1 MNYLEKFEEVI
12 AKSNY
17 KNLPQTTQDFIRQ
30 KAFLY
35 QFTFQELK
43 QLIDFAIDFR
53 LWHEAHIEAIF
64 KEEYSN
70 KKAAFNYIKEVWQN
84 LKAKPNNYDNFS
96 KDLYQDDV
104 RKFSFKSYE
113 SSKAALGIC
122 PVASPHTRCCNL
134 LTLDAVQSCGFDCSY
149 CSIQSF
155 YNKDNKGQEIIGFDK
170 NFKENLKNLQLDPN
184 EVYHIGTGQSSDS
197 LMWGNKEGILESLF
211 EFAFAHPNVIL
222 EFKTKSDNIKYL
234 LENEVPKNI
243 ICTWSLNTP
252 TICENEEHLAASLEK
267 RIDAAKKVSQK
278 GVLVGFHFHPIV
290 QYENYLSDY
299 ERVYKTLLE
308 NFDPKKVA
316 LVSFG
321 TLTFIKPVIQ
331 KIRTRNFKSKILQMP
346 FTNANNKYS
355 YCLETKKEMFKH
367 AYETFKPWHKE
378 VYFYLCMEDESLWKE
393 VFGYEY
399 ASNNQMEEFMKMA
412 YMEKIKNN
420 VTEIVYK

>member
-1 MNYLEKFEEVI
+1 MKYMQKFDEVV

-17 KNLPQTTQDFIRQ
+17 KNLPQTTQEFIRQ
-30 KAFLY
+30 KAVMY
-35 QFTFQELK
+35 QFSFQELK

-53 LWHEAHIEAIF
+53 LWHEDDITLVF

-70 KKAAFNYIKEVWQN
+70 KKEAFNHIRSLWEALKQN
-84 LKAKPNNYDNFS
+84 PHSYEKFS
-96 KDLYQDDV
+96 KELYKDDV

-113 SSKAALGIC
+113 SSKTALGMC
-122 PVASPHTRCCNL
+122 PVASTNTRCCNL

-155 YNKDNKGQEIIGFDK
+155 YNKDNSGQETIGFDK
-170 NFKENLKNLQLDPN
+170 NFKENLKNIELDPN
-184 EVYHIGTGQSSDS
+184 VIYHIGTGQSSDS
-197 LMWGNKEGILESLF
+197 LMWGNKEGILEALF
-211 EFAFAHPNVIL
+211 EFAQKHPNVIL
-222 EFKTKSDNIKYL
+222 EFKTKSNNIAYL

-252 TICENEEHLAASLEK
+252 TICENEEHLAASLEQ
-267 RIDAAKKVSQK
+267 RLEAAQKVSEK
-278 GVLVGFHFHPIV
+278 GILVGFHFHPIV
-290 QYENYLSDY
+290 QYENYLEEY
-299 ERVYKTLLE
+299 EEVYKKLIRS
-308 NFDPKKVA
+308 FDPKKVA

-346 FTNANNKYS
+346 FNNANNKYS
-355 YCLETKKEMFKH
+355 YDLKTKKEMFKS
-367 AYETFKPWHKE
+367 AYESFKPWHKE

-399 ASNNQMEEFMKMA
+399 ATNNQMEEFMKNA
-412 YMEKIKNN
+412 YMEKIKQ
-420 VTEIVYK
+420 I